1 MKNIFSIV
9 VLLFLISCKKESE
22 KSIKMKFGELALY
35 EVCRYDMRIYHNNYG
50 KDDEIRDTISSNNKV
65 IIKNFLAQ
73 PYFKNNTFKIEYF
86 KNNSVKNEVYF
97 LDNSK
102 LIKFKYNYNY
112 DHINFLLQKGK
123 ESFNKSK
130 QLSSEFKGL
139 ILKDLDSDGVKEV
152 IVLSHFES
160 DYSINSTINIF
171 SVFR

>member
-22 KSIKMKFGELALY
+22 KSTKMKLGELALY
-35 EVCRYDMRIYHNNYG
+35 EVCTYEMTFYHGNYG
-50 KDDEIRDTISSNNKV
+50 ENDEIRDTISSNNKV
-65 IIKNFLAQ
+65 ILKNFLAQ
-73 PYFKNNTFKIEYF
+73 PYFKNDTFKIEYF

-112 DHINFLLQKGK
+112 NYINFLLQKEK
-123 ESFNKSK
+123 ENFYKGEQLRSK
-130 QLSSEFKGL
+130 FKGL

-152 IVLSHFES
+152 IVLSHYES
-160 DYSINSTINIF
+160 NYSINIAINIF